1 MILELYLDGGYLV
14 LLLNQLPVQQWG
26 SVQDMTFKNVASRYF
41 VKETEGTYI
50 GIEQM
55 LCR

>member
-26 SVQDMTFKNVASRYF
+26 SVQDMIFKNVASRYF

-50 GIEQM
+50 GIE
-55 LCR
+55 